1 MYAHSLQ
8 LNALNDED
16 LMEHLQ
22 GGYDCAFRIL
32 TERYQDRIHNF
43 IYRYTHNTQDSED
56 LVQET
61 FLRVYRCRHSYARIA
76 KFSTWLYTI
85 ALNLVKTHYKKSK
98 RMQLVSIDGSSG
110 EHDNEPITFDLK
122 GDGSCPEMDTSNSMF
137 LNDVEKALMQLP
149 DDFRQIVI
157 MRDIQS
163 LTYDEIMDITGLP
176 MGTVKSRINRGRVKL
191 QELLRFY
198 KNS

>member
-8 LNALNDED
+8 LHKLNDED

-22 GGYDCAFRIL
+22 GGYECAFRIL

-43 IYRYTHNTQDSED
+43 IYRYTHDRQDSED

-61 FLRVYRCRHSYARIA
+61 FLRVYRCKDSYARIA

-85 ALNLVKTHYKKSK
+85 ALNLVKTHYKKKK
-98 RMQLVSIDGSSG
+98 RMQLISIDGSNASK
-110 EHDNEPITFDLK
+110 DQEPMPFEIKDESCCPESDLK
-122 GDGSCPEMDTSNSMF
+122 DSM
-137 LNDVEKALMQLP
+137 LMNHIEQALEQLP
-149 DDFRQIVI
+149 DDFKKIVI

-163 LTYDEIMDITGLP
+163 LTYEEIMDITGLP
-176 MGTVKSRINRGRVKL
+176 MGTVKSRINRARVKL
-191 QELLRFY
+191 QDSLKFY
-198 KNS
+198 KVS